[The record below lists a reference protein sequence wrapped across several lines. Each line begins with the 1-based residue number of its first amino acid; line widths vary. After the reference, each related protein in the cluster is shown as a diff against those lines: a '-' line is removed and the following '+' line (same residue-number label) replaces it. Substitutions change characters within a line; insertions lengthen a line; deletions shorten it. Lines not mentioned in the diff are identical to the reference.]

1 MKKRVLLLLVA
12 AALIVCAAFAVS
24 AAGETTQTTIDLA
37 SFKCPC
43 SSCNGN
49 PYTGTW
55 ITYEDIVAGT
65 SVINPKNGDHY
76 YINKTLTPGQ
86 QISVSAGEEV
96 VYVLDNANIVVGG
109 GNTDGITGRAMLVNG
124 SGATMHLIGNNAV
137 YAVKST
143 STHTGIV
150 QISGGAVLNLYGDL
164 TMQRNSVGT
173 NASTNS
179 GLFRMASGTLHI
191 HDCDGMNLPTNDD
204 PVLNAPQLADNT
216 ASLGGILNM
225 EANSCS
231 FIMDAG
237 TLNGTTKAYAG
248 GAISAPFGTVTINGG
263 TINASTTEG
272 AVVNGG
278 AIHVNGGTVH
288 INGGTINGGA
298 ATHGGAIYVK
308 TGTVTIGNNANV
320 TTGATVNGGTV
331 NTSSGLGGA
340 ICMDGG
346 SVTMGAKATIAGGTA
361 WRGGC
366 VYVKGTFNMN
376 GGSISGG
383 KSTNQ
388 GGQVFL
394 AGTFNMTSGTVTA
407 NSKSTSNAPGFRI
420 QGGKLHMSGDAV
432 VVSSGTGTDDAID
445 VVTVSASTQAEV
457 SLAGAATVKN
467 SSGNTNGNNIIN
479 LQNYGN
485 NTAKLTV
492 KSGWTGT
499 AYVNYEYLFG
509 TKLKEEDYF
518 VGMTIAADAGASTG
532 EYTGNLYMFNAP
544 NQPPVYAGENGTLK
558 VASVQLCTY
567 NLPKLDAVWF
577 KTATEAAQAAQPGQY
592 VGIFASQ
599 TMEIGDKDILA
610 DFNGVDCTV
619 TGTGKLYI
627 MDAAGDDYEGTLAK
641 VTYNNV
647 AATSINPANDRQYVA
662 LPNGDGTWSAHRAGL
677 RISSVSVRPTCAGVY
692 YTAKLDCDETLMAAF
707 QASGV
712 AVSVKEMPG
721 FDYAQKTL
729 YTRATELDADGVNGV
744 LVTDILKA
752 QADNEER
759 GKYTIYANAYADFTV
774 GGQTV
779 TVLADPYNTGKTKEN
794 FLPSHTYTAYSL
806 YDVMQALDLRWR
818 TVSDADRQSI
828 LTNLYNGFDGVMQ
841 DWNLRF
847 IDSFVTGEPVKELK
861 VLAIGHSLSVDAGH
875 MLGYIAKQEGMENI
889 HFSTLY
895 YGGCT
900 LQQHAS
906 FLTNN
911 VPEYRWYDT
920 DIDDLQNTADGDTVP
935 EVSLRKA
942 DQVTMYEGIVADDW
956 DIIIMQQGLYES
968 ASPDGYGED
977 MQTVLDYVR
986 KHITNPNA
994 VFIWNMIWAGPVES
1008 EMMDKANNGIAPDA
1022 PSFESGY
1029 ETITG
1034 FEEVR
1039 DNKAAQDKL
1048 FELIYAV
1055 VQEKIVTN
1063 DNFIDVIPAATGQQ
1077 NALWSGLSDADM
1089 YRDYIHASDLARYIY
1104 SYLWYCKLTDSEF
1117 DGVASDTVPLAIRY
1131 IKKDDISEIPPAT
1144 EDLDLTADNNRLLN
1158 VVNHCISSA
1167 LADPFTPKAMDAE

>member
-12 AALIVCAAFAVS
+12 VLLIACTAFAVS
-24 AAGETTQTTIDLA
+24 ASGETTPATIDLA
-37 SFKCPC
+37 NFKCPC

-49 PYTGTW
+49 PYTGIW
-55 ITYEDIVAGT
+55 ITYDDIIAGT
-65 SVINPKNGDHY
+65 SVINPSDGAHY
-76 YINKTLTPGQ
+76 YINKTLTPGE

-96 VYVLDNANIVVGG
+96 VYVLDNANIVIGG
-109 GNTDGITGRAMLVNG
+109 GTDGITARGLLVKD
-124 SGATMHLIGNNAV
+124 SGTVMHLIGNNAV
-137 YAVKST
+137 YAAKT
-143 STHTGIV
+143 STTYNGIV

-204 PVLNAPQLADNT
+204 PVLHAPQLADNT
-216 ASLGGILNM
+216 ASLGGIFNM
-225 EANSCS
+225 EGDTCY

-278 AIHVNGGTVH
+278 AIYVNGGTVH

-308 TGTVTIGNNANV
+308 SGTLTIGNDANV

-340 ICMDGG
+340 ICMAGG

-388 GGQVFL
+388 GGQVFV

-420 QGGKLHMSGDAV
+420 QDGKLHMSGDAV

-445 VVTVSASTQAEV
+445 VVTVSTQAEV
-457 SLAGAATVKN
+457 TLAGAATVKN
-467 SSGNTNGNNIIN
+467 ASGNTNGNNIIN

-492 KSGWTGT
+492 QEGWTGT

-509 TKLKEEDYF
+509 TKLKEEDYT

-544 NQPPVYAGENGTLK
+544 NLPPLYAGTNGTLQ
-558 VASVQLCTY
+558 VAYIQLCTY
-567 NLPKLDAVWF
+567 NLPKLDAEWF
-577 KTATEAAQAAQPGQY
+577 KDATTAAAAAKPGDY
-592 VGIFASQ
+592 IGVFTSC
-599 TMEIGDKDILA
+599 TMDIGSKDVLV
-610 DFNGVDCTV
+610 DFNGNDCTV

-641 VTYNNV
+641 VTYDNV
-647 AATSINPANDRQYVA
+647 AATSINPANDYQYVA
-662 LPNGDGTWSAHRAGL
+662 LPNGDGTWSAHRVDL
-677 RISSVSVRPTCAGVY
+677 RFTAVSVRPNCAGVY
-692 YTAKLDCDETLMAAF
+692 YTADLDCDETLMAAF
-707 QASGV
+707 EASGV

-729 YTRATELDADGVNGV
+729 YTRATELEEGGVNGV
-744 LVTDILKA
+744 LVTDILKD
-752 QADNEER
+752 QADNETR
-759 GKYTIYANAYADFTV
+759 GNYTIYANAYADFTV
-774 GGQTV
+774 GDQTV
-779 TVLADPYNTGKTKEN
+779 TVLADPYNPGKTKDG
-794 FLPSHTYTAYSL
+794 FLPSHVYTAHSL
-806 YDVMQALDLRWR
+806 YDVMQAMDLRWR
-818 TVSDADRQSI
+818 TLSDEDKQTV
-828 LTNLYNGFDGVMQ
+828 LEKLYNGFDGVMQ
-841 DWNLRF
+841 NWNLRY
-847 IDSFVTGEPVKELK
+847 IDAYVTGEPVKELK
-861 VLAIGHSLSVDAGH
+861 VLTIGHSLSVDAGH

-900 LQQHAS
+900 LRQHAT

-911 VPEYRWYDT
+911 TPEYRWYDT
-920 DIDDLQNTADGDTVP
+920 NIDDLQNAADADTVP
-935 EVSLRKA
+935 KVSLKKA

-956 DIIIMQQGLYES
+956 DIIIMQQGLFES

-994 VFIWNMIWAGPVES
+994 VFIWNMIWAGPVKS
-1008 EMMDKANNGIAPDA
+1008 EMLDKANNGIAPDA
-1022 PSFESGY
+1022 PSFESSY
-1029 ETITG
+1029 KTITG

-1048 FELIYAV
+1048 FELIYTV
-1055 VQEKIVTN
+1055 VQEKIETN

-1089 YRDYIHASDLARYIY
+1089 YRDYIHASDLSRYIY

-1144 EDLDLTADNNRLLN
+1144 EDLDLTADNNYLLN
-1158 VVNHCISSA
+1158 IVNHCISSA
-1167 LADPFTPKAMDAE
+1167 LSDPYTPKAMNAQ